1 MSLVDVEMFITVF
14 KIVNNIV
21 YNVLK
26 TDVNNL

>member
-14 KIVNNIV
+14 EIVNNIV